1 MSAAASAGLSSTYKP
16 YLSDSEGEGAE
27 PGPGAD
33 VSSVSDTESE
43 AGSAGSA
50 GTSDEERITHDGRLQ
65 AMDAWRLEAH
75 SWIAGPG
82 TLRAGVA
89 GSSRAPVSNMV
100 LPPPSSMR
108 QPLPP
113 TTMTEVPLELRAHDI
128 VRHVINIDSQFREAP
143 LQSTST
149 NFYWRLITP
158 VKNVMR
164 IRVTSV
170 EIPNN
175 YPFFTRTRR
184 TVAFEVTVADVT
196 TIRYIEDGN
205 YTADEMETALE
216 TLLKAA
222 NPSFTV
228 TFSGITGKF
237 TITNSTT
244 AFSINWT
251 PAGAFPLPDGTPY
264 YYDRPFA
271 WGLGAYLGFG
281 QGSYSTAAPA
291 QSIVSDGC
299 ANFAGDNYLMLKV
312 NDFDCVRQIV
322 NTVSSLAVT
331 QTNDFTALA
340 KIVLREPKNYMSFD
354 DYASQHIKEVVFS
367 TPRDLDRFH
376 IQLLDPYGEPVN
388 FCSGQFSFSLEVLEI
403 RNPTLFDTVRD
414 SIMMRYV

>member
-1 MSAAASAGLSSTYKP
+1 MSGAGLQGPTYKP
-16 YLSDSEGEGAE
+16 YLSDSEGEGE
-27 PGPGAD
+27 GEGPGPGND
-33 VSSVSDTESE
+33 VSSVSDTASD
-43 AGSAGSA
+43 AGSAETT
-50 GTSDEERITHDGRLQ
+50 GTSDDERITHDGRLQ

-75 SWIAGPG
+75 SWIAAPG
-82 TLRAGVA
+82 SLRAGVA
-89 GSSRAPVSNMV
+89 GPGRAPVSNMV
-100 LPPPSSMR
+100 LPPPSSLR

-149 NFYWRLITP
+149 DFYWRLITP

-184 TVAFEVTVADVT
+184 TVAFEVTVGGVT
-196 TIRYIEDGN
+196 TIRYIADGN
-205 YTADEMETALE
+205 YTAADMETALE
-216 TLLKAA
+216 NLLKAA
-222 NPSFTV
+222 NAGFTV
-228 TFSGITGKF
+228 VFSEITGKF
-237 TITNSTT
+237 TISNSTT

-251 PAGAFPLPDGTPY
+251 PMGAFPLPDGTPY

-281 QGSYSTAAPA
+281 QGSYSTTAPA

-322 NTVSSLAVT
+322 NTVSSAAVV

-376 IQLLDPYGEPVN
+376 IQLLDPYGEPLN

-403 RNPTLFDTVRD
+403 RNPTLLDTVRD